1 MLGLTGPPG
10 KRAADTRA
18 LVRLLTGIC
27 AVALTCGPLGATAA
41 AFECGDLTQDG
52 EVTAA
57 DVIFIINYVFKGGPT
72 PEPPECADVN
82 HDHTVTSTDA
92 ITLIAYIF
100 RGERAPSCPPEGWVP
115 VTHGGCKW
123 FTVETGA
130 TGPAADQDCML
141 WLYDGLGTLQIQHLN
156 AGFNCCPS
164 EMDVAVEREDALIRI
179 IESEYFDESGGCDCL
194 CLFDLQFDIGD
205 VAPGDYTITVEEPYR
220 HPGDD
225 LLQFD
230 VTLPAGPASD
240 SHCVARSSY
249 PWSMATDP
257 ELRIVSTSGC
267 KTFDA
272 AVLADSVPSNQDCA
286 AYLYDAGN
294 SVLYLD
300 HLNAGF
306 NCCPVIG
313 ADMSVAGDVITITE
327 SESPDSLGFC
337 FCLCLF
343 DVRYEIREL
352 PPGAY
357 TIRFVE
363 LYLEPGDEPL
373 EFPVDLVTAPEGT
386 ACELRPHYPWGY

>member
-1 MLGLTGPPG
+1 MFGLTGSPG
-10 KRAADTRA
+10 NRAADTRA
-18 LVRLLTGIC
+18 FARLLTGIC
-27 AVALTCGPLGATAA
+27 AVALACGPLGATAA

-52 EVTAA
+52 AITAA
-57 DVIFIINYVFKGGPT
+57 DVISIVNYVFKGGPT

-82 HDHTVTSTDA
+82 HDYAVTSADA
-92 ITLIAYIF
+92 ISLIGFIF
-100 RGERAPSCPPEGWVP
+100 RGGAAPSCPPEGVP
-115 VTHGGCKW
+115 VTHGGCKL

-130 TGPAADQDCML
+130 ASPAADQDCMF

-156 AGFNCCPS
+156 AGFNCCPG
-164 EMDVAVEREDALIRI
+164 EIHVAVEHEVGLIRI
-179 IESEYFDESGGCDCL
+179 IESEHFDGPGGCDCL
-194 CLFDLQFDIGD
+194 CLFDLQYEIGD

-220 HPGDD
+220 NPGDD
-225 LLQFD
+225 PLQFE
-230 VTLPAGPASD
+230 VTLPPGPASD

-249 PWSMATDP
+249 PWGMVTGP
-257 ELRIVSTSGC
+257 VLRIVTTFGC
-267 KTFDA
+267 KPFDA

-286 AYLYDAGN
+286 VYRYDAGN

-313 ADMSVAGDVITITE
+313 ADMSVAGDLITITE
-327 SESPDSLGFC
+327 RESPDSLGFC

-343 DVRYEIREL
+343 DVSYEIWEL

-373 EFPVDLVTAPEGT
+373 EFPVDLATTPEGT
-386 ACELRPHYPWGY
+386 LCELRPHYPWEY